1 MACFCFGKKGKFFPR
16 INKCILCC
24 GLDFETSIKVCT
36 IIMTVLSII
45 SAYGSMKA
53 INSYFSV
60 LIYII
65 VSISLIFLTI
75 GLYKNKVSYMNQFIY
90 VFLVYLII
98 LTIAVVGI
106 IGIYIYFV
114 LNYGKIYDYI
124 ERAYN
129 FLAESADTEQSSL
142 IVTVGIYIA
151 VFVIYYILQIYYYIV
166 TGSYIQRVKEELK
179 DGEYNRKIEEN
190 NL

>member
-1 MACFCFGKKGKFFPR
+1 
-16 INKCILCC
+16 
-24 GLDFETSIKVCT
+24 
-36 IIMTVLSII
+36 
-45 SAYGSMKA
+45 
-53 INSYFSV
+53 
-60 LIYII
+60 
-65 VSISLIFLTI
+65 
-75 GLYKNKVSYMNQFIY
+75 MNQFIY

-151 VFVIYYILQIYYYIV
+151 VFVIYYILQVSKIYYYYYYYHYYYYYDLFWFIF
-166 TGSYIQRVKEELK
+166 
-179 DGEYNRKIEEN
+179 
-190 NL
+190 